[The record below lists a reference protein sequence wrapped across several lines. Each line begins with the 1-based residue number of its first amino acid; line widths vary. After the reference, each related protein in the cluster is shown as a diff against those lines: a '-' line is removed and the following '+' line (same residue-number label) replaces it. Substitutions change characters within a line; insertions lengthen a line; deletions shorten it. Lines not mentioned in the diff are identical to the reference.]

1 MGKAR
6 SLKGLR
12 AKFGATVRKRYTR
25 VQKLS
30 KLKRT
35 CPSCG
40 SRSLKRE
47 AVGIWICEKCGYK
60 VAGGAYRP

>member
-1 MGKAR
+1 MGKLKA
-6 SLKGLR
+6 LKGLR

-25 VQKLS
+25 IYILL

-35 CPSCG
+35 CPKCG
-40 SRSLKRE
+40 SKSLKRE
-47 AVGIWICEKCGYK
+47 ASGIWVCKKCGYK